1 MINSTSEENISFPTF
16 QTLAMAKRFFSKKF
30 SAEEAAN
37 ILQNDE
43 DIAFS
48 IGLSVANLREEANS
62 DLDEATTVNSD
73 LDEATTANNLK

>member
-1 MINSTSEENISFPTF
+1 
-16 QTLAMAKRFFSKKF
+16 MAKRFFSEKI

-48 IGLSVANLREEANS
+48 IGLSIANLREEANS
-62 DLDEATTVNSD
+62 DLDEATT
-73 LDEATTANNLK
+73 ANNLK